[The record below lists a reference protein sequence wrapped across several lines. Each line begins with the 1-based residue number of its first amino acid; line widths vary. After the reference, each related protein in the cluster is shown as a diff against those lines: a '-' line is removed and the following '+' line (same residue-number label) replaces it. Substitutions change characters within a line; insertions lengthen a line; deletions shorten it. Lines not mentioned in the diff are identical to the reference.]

1 VPDVEAGYCRG
12 SEGKRVSLG
21 EGVREGQPPGGGKD
35 KQSVLNKGRGNMG
48 KDEEDQ
54 SSRT

>member
-1 VPDVEAGYCRG
+1 MWKQAIAGDLREKG
-12 SEGKRVSLG
+12 SAWGK
-21 EGVREGQPPGGGKD
+21 GVREGQPPGGGKD

-48 KDEEDQ
+48 KDKEDQ